1 VIGVRPALTRWG
13 ADYATERGRDV
24 TVDKAEVQA
33 MINASVMPITREQ
46 RRQRKRT
53 DAMSKRLDDVEAKAD
68 AALKV
73 GELVER
79 VVTEG
84 MARIELK
91 MDKQHAEIVGRLN
104 MAEGWITRRRR
115 LETAAVRVSQM
126 AFVAALRRWLPFIVM
141 LSGVLGMWWILV
153 SLMEGGL

>member
-1 VIGVRPALTRWG
+1 
-13 ADYATERGRDV
+13 V

-104 MAEGWITRRRR
+104 MAEGWIGRRRR
-115 LETAAVRVSQM
+115 LETAAVRFSQI
-126 AFVAALRRWLPFIVM
+126 AVVAALRRWLPFIVM
-141 LSGVLGMWWILV
+141 LGGVLGMWWILV

>member
-1 VIGVRPALTRWG
+1 M
-13 ADYATERGRDV
+13 

-68 AALKV
+68 EALKV

-104 MAEGWITRRRR
+104 MAEGWIGRRRR
-115 LETAAVRVSQM
+115 LETAAVRFSQI
-126 AFVAALRRWLPFIVM
+126 AVVAALRRWLPFIVM
-141 LSGVLGMWWILV
+141 LGGVLGMWWILV

>member
-1 VIGVRPALTRWG
+1 M
-13 ADYATERGRDV
+13 
-24 TVDKAEVQA
+24 VDKLEVQA
-33 MINASVMPITREQ
+33 MINATVAPIQREQ
-46 RRQRKRT
+46 KRQRKRA
-53 DAMSKRLDDVEAKAD
+53 DALSKRLDDVEAKAD

-79 VVTEG
+79 VVAEG

-115 LETAAVRVSQM
+115 LETAAVRVSEM

>member
-1 VIGVRPALTRWG
+1 M
-13 ADYATERGRDV
+13 

-46 RRQRKRT
+46 KRQRKRT

-104 MAEGWITRRRR
+104 MAEGWIGRRRR
-115 LETAAVRVSQM
+115 LETAAVRFSQI
-126 AFVAALRRWLPFIVM
+126 AVVAALRRWLPFIVM
-141 LSGVLGMWWILV
+141 LGGVLGMWWILV

>member
-1 VIGVRPALTRWG
+1 MIGVRPALTRWG
-13 ADYATERGRDV
+13 ADYARERGRGL

-46 RRQRKRT
+46 KRQRKRT

-104 MAEGWITRRRR
+104 MAEGWIGRRRR
-115 LETAAVRVSQM
+115 LETAAVRFSQI
-126 AFVAALRRWLPFIVM
+126 AVVAALRRWLPFIVM
-141 LSGVLGMWWILV
+141 LGGVLGMWWILV